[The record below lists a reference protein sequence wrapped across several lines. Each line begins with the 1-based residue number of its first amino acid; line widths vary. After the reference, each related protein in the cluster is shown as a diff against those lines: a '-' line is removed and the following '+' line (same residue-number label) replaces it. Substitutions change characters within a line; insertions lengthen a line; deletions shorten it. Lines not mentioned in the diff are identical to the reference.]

1 MTQAALNSSPLQP
14 VHLEAGA
21 RMTDFAG
28 WSMPLRY
35 TSDKAE
41 HHAVRRHAG
50 MFDLSHMGQ
59 IEVSG
64 PQAADALDVSLVS
77 AVSRLKIGRA
87 RYTMLVAPDGGI
99 LDDLIVYR
107 LADQEFLVVANAV
120 NRLTVLDEITRRG
133 EGFQAAVVDRTPH
146 RALIAV
152 QGPEAARIL
161 GPLLPIQLDQVR
173 YYSATLTEIDR
184 VPVLLARTGYTGEDG
199 FELSLPADSAI
210 GVWHTIQAAG
220 GADLHLCGLAAR
232 DSLRLEAGMPL
243 YGQELGPGITPY
255 EAGMGR
261 LVHGDRRFVGAAA
274 LAERAAEDPRSHLVG
289 LTGTGRR
296 AARQG
301 YRVLRDGDP
310 VGTITSGALSPTLD
324 HPIALARLDRRYPPG
339 QMLQVDVRGNL
350 QPMEVV
356 DLPFYRRPE

>member
-210 GVWHTIQAAG
+210 GVWHTIQEAG

-356 DLPFYRRPE
+356 DLPFYRRPD

>member
-210 GVWHTIQAAG
+210 GVWHTIQEAG

-274 LAERAAEDPRSHLVG
+274 LAERAAEGPRSHLVG

-356 DLPFYRRPE
+356 DLPFYRRPD

>member
-356 DLPFYRRPE
+356 DLPFYRRPD